1 MCLVRSMT
9 PDDWARMSWHSRQR
23 MARRVRHTV
32 PCEPHE
38 HGIVEHARWLY
49 MHIVADPPEVIAAR
63 QEFLHNLGNQRKETA

>member
-1 MCLVRSMT
+1 MT

-23 MARRVRHTV
+23 MARRVRHTM

-38 HGIVEHARWLY
+38 HGIVEHARWLL

-63 QEFLHNLGNQRKETA
+63 QEFLHNLGNQRKETG